1 MNRQA
6 LKHILQNSYDR
17 DQWISTLQ
25 FLTGKR
31 EYLTVHLSPKT
42 IEINTQEA
50 DRIVKTFYQIGSLK
64 TSDGISLPIF
74 EIILEDNIRIEYNK
88 VSVNDF
94 IKKYIIKDAIKGALT
109 TFSYDKG
116 HEKKEWRFSFISK
129 NSANDFFAEAEA
141 EETNPKKYT
150 YIFGTDEEHRTAIER
165 LYNLEQSRFRLEDF
179 FEAFN
184 VEPVSKKFFEEYKSL
199 YKQFSGFLADEKNE
213 YRSIFEAE
221 INDFNSKTKEDI
233 AKEIDKDIRNFAS
246 RLMGRMVFLYF
257 LQKKHWLG
265 ASNQQYK
272 DGSSTFLSD
281 LFYNDKESQTN
292 FYQKYLS
299 RIFFEALNTPDRKNE
314 EFTLHNGKT
323 VCIPFLNGGLFEEE
337 QEPKRHR
344 EIQFPAF
351 YFEDL
356 FTFFNGYNFTIYE
369 NSPEEHT
376 VAVDPEMLGHIFEN
390 LIDYN
395 KDTGTFYTPKEIVQY
410 MTQESLIEYLNTH
423 LQKERKEIENLL
435 KNHYTKPFNDAE
447 LEKIDQ
453 LLNDVKICDPAIGS
467 GAFPMGMLQEIY
479 NLKAVIAY
487 ELKKEWN
494 PAQVKQDIIQN
505 SIYGVDLDEGAVE
518 IARLRF
524 WLSLVVDEGTPKALP
539 NLDYK
544 IMQGNSLLESYND
557 IDLSNLATAD
567 EQIISNQQTVLEF
580 GDEYAKEITVFDAVS
595 IEEIQSLIKS
605 YFTKSGNE
613 KAEIKQRLNNII
625 EGKIHSKIYKEKKRL
640 ETLINDFYKKYNL
653 SKDNDLSGFNL
664 KSKELKELFS
674 NKEQFH
680 NLEKIEN
687 ELISFQHKSERPYFL
702 WHLYFKE
709 IFDNG
714 GFDIVIGNPPYIK
727 EYTNKSAFDGFRS
740 SPYYIGK
747 MDIWYGFASK
757 GFDIL
762 KNKGIECFI
771 AQNNW
776 ITSSGA
782 SILRKEVLTRTEI
795 KKFIDFGDYKVFQS
809 AGIQTMI
816 YLLQKNAKPS
826 DEYQVYYAGL
836 TDSNINKSQL
846 EDFLNTNK
854 TLSKERIFE
863 KYQQNFV
870 PANFIGNYISFIK
883 PSTKNLLN
891 NIISLG
897 NFYLTDGEIAQ
908 GIVPNPDIINNRNI
922 LKIPKDKINKYDIKL
937 NDGVFVVNKNFF
949 ELVPQ
954 KEKKYLHKIYEPADI
969 SKYGIIHSEN
979 YLIYI
984 SKNNYLNDAEY
995 LEMHLEKYREIMDDR
1010 RENLNNRLKYFH
1022 LHWPRDEDFFKKGN
1036 KIISVR
1042 KCIEPTF
1049 HFTNDEAYVM
1059 MAINIIKSNRINL
1072 KYLTTFLNSK
1082 IVYYWLKNEGKMQGN
1097 NFQVDKDP
1105 LLKIP
1110 IYKPDNYSPFLELFE
1125 LITTTLQSKENI
1137 IEGINNK
1144 HIANFFQEIVD
1155 ACFFDVYFPEEM
1167 KEKNITVIN
1176 DITFY
1181 FQKHEI
1187 SKRNIKEVIIDF
1199 YILFSDPNNKVR
1211 NNLMSFGLLSPE
1223 VLGVI
1228 INS

>member
-6 LKHILQNSYDR
+6 LKHILQSNYDR

-31 EYLTVHLSPKT
+31 EYLTVHLTPKT

-74 EIILEDNIRIEYNK
+74 EIILEDDIRIEYNK
-88 VSVNDF
+88 VGVNDF
-94 IKKYIIKDAIKGALT
+94 IKKYIIKDAVKGALT
-109 TFSYDKG
+109 TFSYDKD

-184 VEPVSKKFFEEYKSL
+184 VEPVSKKFFEEYKIL

-265 ASNQQYK
+265 ASNQKYK

-281 LFYNDKESQTN
+281 LFYNDKESQKD

-299 RIFFEALNTPDRKNE
+299 KIFFEALNTPDRKNE
-314 EFTLHNGKT
+314 EFTLHDGKT

-337 QEPKRHR
+337 QEPKGHR
-344 EIQFPAF
+344 KIQFPDF

-356 FTFFNGYNFTIYE
+356 FKFFNGYNFTIYE

-435 KNHYTKPFNDAE
+435 KNHYTKPFNNAE

-453 LLNDVKICDPAIGS
+453 LLNEVKICDPAIGS
-467 GAFPMGMLQEIY
+467 GAFPMGMLQEIF

-524 WLSLVVDEGTPKALP
+524 WLSLVVDEGIPKALP

-664 KSKELKELFS
+664 KSKEIKELFS

-776 ITSSGA
+776 VTSSGA
-782 SILRKEVLTRTEI
+782 SILRKDVLTRTEI
-795 KKFIDFGDYKVFQS
+795 KQFIDFGDYKVFQS

-836 TDSNINKSQL
+836 TDSNINKNQL
-846 EDFLNTNK
+846 EDFLNIDKLISKQRFFIKFEIAFNNK
-854 TLSKERIFE
+854 NYFDTTINFDNPQLVSLLDRVSLKKNFELNEKEVIQGIVGAPDKAFIVRDE
-863 KYQQNFV
+863 ELHNF
-870 PANFIGNYISFIK
+870 NSEELQFIK
-883 PSTKNLLN
+883 PFYTNSTGIASE
-891 NIISLG
+891 NIIYLCEK
-897 NFYLTDGEIAQ
+897 NFNNKNIKDFINLFKHFEPYKEELIEAKNRYKTPNKKYFYL
-908 GIVPNPDIINNRNI
+908 
-922 LKIPKDKINKYDIKL
+922 
-937 NDGVFVVNKNFF
+937 
-949 ELVPQ
+949 
-954 KEKKYLHKIYEPADI
+954 H
-969 SKYGIIHSEN
+969 
-979 YLIYI
+979 
-984 SKNNYLNDAEY
+984 
-995 LEMHLEKYREIMDDR
+995 RE
-1010 RENLNNRLKYFH
+1010 
-1022 LHWPRDEDFFKKGN
+1022 RDENFFKKGS
-1036 KIISVR
+1036 KIICQARCLSNCFFYTENEYYASR
-1042 KCIEPTF
+1042 
-1049 HFTNDEAYVM
+1049 AL
-1059 MAINIIKSNRINL
+1059 NIIKTDRINL
-1072 KYLTTFLNSK
+1072 KYLVTFLNSK
-1082 IVYYWLKNEGKMQGN
+1082 LIYFYYKNRGSIQGIMLK
-1097 NFQVDKDP
+1097 FDKGP

-1110 IYKPDNYSPFLELFE
+1110 IYKPENYSPFIELFE

-1155 ACFFDVYFPEEM
+1155 ACFFEIYFENEM
-1167 KEKNITVIN
+1167 REKNILMIEGINKHIKSIGDFISLKAEKKLETVQTLYSI
-1176 DITFY
+1176 
-1181 FQKHEI
+1181 
-1187 SKRNIKEVIIDF
+1187 
-1199 YILFSDPNNKVR
+1199 FSNPDNEVR
-1211 NNLMSFGLLSPE
+1211 NRIKSFSLLSPD

-1228 INS
+1228 LNS

>member
-1 MNRQA
+1 MV
-6 LKHILQNSYDR
+6 
-17 DQWISTLQ
+17 
-25 FLTGKR
+25 TGVTDEMKSDAD
-31 EYLTVHLSPKT
+31 EY
-42 IEINTQEA
+42 
-50 DRIVKTFYQIGSLK
+50 
-64 TSDGISLPIF
+64 GISYGKMLLV
-74 EIILEDNIRIEYNK
+74 EKALVLDTDLNK
-88 VSVNDF
+88 
-94 IKKYIIKDAIKGALT
+94 
-109 TFSYDKG
+109 
-116 HEKKEWRFSFISK
+116 
-129 NSANDFFAEAEA
+129 
-141 EETNPKKYT
+141 
-150 YIFGTDEEHRTAIER
+150 
-165 LYNLEQSRFRLEDF
+165 
-179 FEAFN
+179 
-184 VEPVSKKFFEEYKSL
+184 
-199 YKQFSGFLADEKNE
+199 
-213 YRSIFEAE
+213 
-221 INDFNSKTKEDI
+221 
-233 AKEIDKDIRNFAS
+233 
-246 RLMGRMVFLYF
+246 
-257 LQKKHWLG
+257 
-265 ASNQQYK
+265 
-272 DGSSTFLSD
+272 
-281 LFYNDKESQTN
+281 
-292 FYQKYLS
+292 
-299 RIFFEALNTPDRKNE
+299 
-314 EFTLHNGKT
+314 
-323 VCIPFLNGGLFEEE
+323 
-337 QEPKRHR
+337 
-344 EIQFPAF
+344 
-351 YFEDL
+351 
-356 FTFFNGYNFTIYE
+356 
-369 NSPEEHT
+369 
-376 VAVDPEMLGHIFEN
+376 EN
-390 LIDYN
+390 LV
-395 KDTGTFYTPKEIVQY
+395 TL
-410 MTQESLIEYLNTH
+410 S
-423 LQKERKEIENLL
+423 
-435 KNHYTKPFNDAE
+435 
-447 LEKIDQ
+447 
-453 LLNDVKICDPAIGS
+453 VK
-467 GAFPMGMLQEIY
+467 
-479 NLKAVIAY
+479 
-487 ELKKEWN
+487 
-494 PAQVKQDIIQN
+494 
-505 SIYGVDLDEGAVE
+505 
-518 IARLRF
+518 
-524 WLSLVVDEGTPKALP
+524 
-539 NLDYK
+539 
-544 IMQGNSLLESYND
+544 
-557 IDLSNLATAD
+557 
-567 EQIISNQQTVLEF
+567 
-580 GDEYAKEITVFDAVS
+580 
-595 IEEIQSLIKS
+595 EIQSLIKS

-664 KSKELKELFS
+664 KSKEIKELFS

-776 ITSSGA
+776 VTSSGA
-782 SILRKEVLTRTEI
+782 SILRKDVLTRTEI
-795 KKFIDFGDYKVFQS
+795 KQFIDFGDYKVFQS

-836 TDSNINKSQL
+836 TDSNINKTQL
-846 EDFLNTNK
+846 EDFLNPNK
-854 TLSKERIFE
+854 RTSKERVFE
-863 KYQQNFV
+863 KYSQNFI
-870 PANFIGNYISFIK
+870 PDNFIGNYISFIK
-883 PSTKNLLN
+883 PSIKKILDNILN
-891 NIISLG
+891 KG
-897 NFYLTDGEIAQ
+897 NFYLEKFEATN
-908 GIVPNPDIINNRNI
+908 GIHSHHDYVSNNM
-922 LKIPKDKINKYDIKL
+922 LKSLDKQIQV
-937 NDGVFVVNKNFF
+937 NDGIFALSQN
-949 ELVPQ
+949 ELNQ
-954 KEKKYLHKIYEPADI
+954 IELN
-969 SKYGIIHSEN
+969 EN
-979 YLIYI
+979 ENSLIKPYYSGTENI
-984 SKNNYLNDAEY
+984 
-995 LEMHLEKYREIMDDR
+995 EKYVIK
-1010 RENLNNRLKYFH
+1010 ENNEFIIYTDSSFKNKSKIEKYPNIKKH
-1022 LHWPRDEDFFKKGN
+1022 LDKFINVITSDNKPSGLHRARNEDFFIGE

-1049 HFTNDEAYVM
+1049 SYSENVNYFSATFYV
-1059 MAINIIKSNRINL
+1059 IKSERINL

-1097 NFQVDKDP
+1097 NFQVDKEP

-1110 IYKPDNYSPFLELFE
+1110 IYKPENYSPFIELFE

>member
-6 LKHILQNSYDR
+6 LKHILQSNYDR

-31 EYLTVHLSPKT
+31 EYLTVHLTPKT

-74 EIILEDNIRIEYNK
+74 EIILEDDIRIEYNK
-88 VSVNDF
+88 VGVNDF
-94 IKKYIIKDAIKGALT
+94 IKKYIIKDAVKGALT
-109 TFSYDKG
+109 TFSYDKD

-150 YIFGTDEEHRTAIER
+150 YIFGTEEEHRTAIER

-199 YKQFSGFLADEKNE
+199 YKQFSSFLADEKNE
-213 YRSIFEAE
+213 YRKIFEAE
-221 INDFNSKTKEDI
+221 INDFNSKTKEDVE
-233 AKEIDKDIRNFAS
+233 KEIDKDIRNFVS

-265 ASNQQYK
+265 ASNQKYK

-281 LFYNDKESQTN
+281 LFYNDKESQKD

-299 RIFFEALNTPDRKNE
+299 KIFFEALNTPDRKNE
-314 EFTLHNGKT
+314 EFTLHDGKS

-337 QEPKRHR
+337 QEPKGHR
-344 EIQFPAF
+344 KIQFPDF

-356 FTFFNGYNFTIYE
+356 FKFFNGYNFTIYE

-410 MTQESLIEYLNTH
+410 MTQESLVEYLNTH
-423 LQKERKEIENLL
+423 LKKERKDIENLL
-435 KNHYTKPFNDAE
+435 KNHYTKPFNNVE
-447 LEKIDQ
+447 LEKINQ
-453 LLNDVKICDPAIGS
+453 LLDEVKICDPAIGS
-467 GAFPMGMLQEIY
+467 GAFPMGMLQEIF

-714 GFDIVIGNPPYIK
+714 GFDIVIGNPPYIEFKKINSNIKTEYSKLYVTANRKYDLFGLFIELSSNILKSNGIHTYINPTTFLMK
-727 EYTNKSAFDGFRS
+727 EYGKSIRNLINEKFKIIEIFDFSDFQIFDTAITYTGIFIFQKQNAINYDFIYQKLNGNTTVNYRGTLFENKNSSHFKEVSYINEIKLKLDSWVFGTSIITNLLETIERNPQLKKFTKYTFQGIATGKDEVFLISEDELIKSNIENDVIFPLLKGKDVNKYRINWGKTFVVYPYDKETNKVFTETE
-740 SPYYIGK
+740 
-747 MDIWYGFASK
+747 
-757 GFDIL
+757 L
-762 KNKGIECFI
+762 KDRFPNLY
-771 AQNNW
+771 
-776 ITSSGA
+776 S
-782 SILRKEVLTRTEI
+782 
-795 KKFIDFGDYKVFQS
+795 
-809 AGIQTMI
+809 
-816 YLLQKNAKPS
+816 YLEKN
-826 DEYQVYYAGL
+826 
-836 TDSNINKSQL
+836 
-846 EDFLNTNK
+846 
-854 TLSKERIFE
+854 
-863 KYQQNFV
+863 
-870 PANFIGNYISFIK
+870 
-883 PSTKNLLN
+883 KNLLAGREYFDN
-891 NIISLG
+891 SNKLWFELWNERNLKKFNQIKIVNAEIAPENRFQIDTKGFLGNTKIFSTVLNEEYKDYYLTFLGLLNSKLLNFYHKKIASPKAGGFYDYKTQFIQKYPIKLPNRKENVDFFVKLILFVNSYNQLVVNIID
-897 NFYLTDGEIAQ
+897 N
-908 GIVPNPDIINNRNI
+908 NHIN
-922 LKIPKDKINKYDIKL
+922 
-937 NDGVFVVNKNFF
+937 NFF
-949 ELVPQ
+949 EEV
-954 KEKKYLHKIYEPADI
+954 I
-969 SKYGIIHSEN
+969 
-979 YLIYI
+979 
-984 SKNNYLNDAEY
+984 DAIVF
-995 LEMHLEKYREIMDDR
+995 EI
-1010 RENLNNRLKYFH
+1010 
-1022 LHWPRDEDFFKKGN
+1022 
-1036 KIISVR
+1036 
-1042 KCIEPTF
+1042 
-1049 HFTNDEAYVM
+1049 
-1059 MAINIIKSNRINL
+1059 
-1072 KYLTTFLNSK
+1072 
-1082 IVYYWLKNEGKMQGN
+1082 
-1097 NFQVDKDP
+1097 
-1105 LLKIP
+1105 
-1110 IYKPDNYSPFLELFE
+1110 
-1125 LITTTLQSKENI
+1125 
-1137 IEGINNK
+1137 
-1144 HIANFFQEIVD
+1144 
-1155 ACFFDVYFPEEM
+1155 YFPEEM
-1167 KEKNITVIN
+1167 QEKNITVIAQ
-1176 DITFY
+1176 IEEIL
-1181 FQKHEI
+1181 QKHQADNFEHLNDEE
-1187 SKRNIKEVIIDF
+1187 KRKMIANLYYALKESEVQQKMRQFVTASPDVLKVI
-1199 YILFSDPNNKVR
+1199 LQS
-1211 NNLMSFGLLSPE
+1211 
-1223 VLGVI
+1223 
-1228 INS
+1228 

>member
-6 LKHILQNSYDR
+6 LKHILQSNYDR

-50 DRIVKTFYQIGSLK
+50 DRIVKTFYQVGTLK
-64 TSDGISLPIF
+64 TSDGVTLPVF

-88 VSVNDF
+88 AGVNDF
-94 IKKYIIKDAIKGALT
+94 IKKYIIKDAVKGALA
-109 TFSYDKG
+109 TFAYETD
-116 HEKKEWRFSFISK
+116 ERKEWRFSFISK
-129 NSANDFFAEAEA
+129 NSASDFFAEAEA

-150 YIFGTDEEHRTAIER
+150 YIFGTQDEHRTAIER

-184 VEPVSKKFFEEYKSL
+184 VEPVSKKFFDEYKKL
-199 YKQFSGFLADEKNE
+199 YQDFSDYLLDENRG
-213 YRSIFEAE
+213 YISIFENQKDPE
-221 INDFNSKTKEDI
+221 HKTEKE
-233 AKEIDKDIRNFAS
+233 ARNFVS
-246 RLMGRMVFLYF
+246 RLMGRIVFLYF

-265 ASNQQYK
+265 ASNTEYK
-272 DGSSTFLSD
+272 DGNPHFISD
-281 LFYNDKESQTN
+281 LFFNDVANQN
-292 FYQKYLS
+292 DFYEKYLCP
-299 RIFFEALNTPDRKNE
+299 IFFNALNTPDRKND
-314 EFTLHNGKT
+314 EFKLENGQT
-323 VCIPFLNGGLFEEE
+323 VSIPFLNGGLFEEE
-337 QEPKRHR
+337 QEPNGHR
-344 EIQFPAF
+344 NIQFRK
-351 YFEDL
+351 DL
-356 FTFFNGYNFTIYE
+356 FESLFNFFNGYNFTIYE

-410 MTQESLIEYLNTH
+410 MTQESLVEYLNTH
-423 LQKERKEIENLL
+423 LKKERKDIENLL
-435 KNHYTKPFNDAE
+435 KNHYTKPFNNVE
-447 LEKIDQ
+447 LEKINQ
-453 LLNDVKICDPAIGS
+453 LLDEVKICDPAIGS
-467 GAFPMGMLQEIY
+467 GAFPMGMLQEIF

-524 WLSLVVDEGTPKALP
+524 WLSLVVDEGIPKALP

-595 IEEIQSLIKS
+595 IEEIQSLINS

-664 KSKELKELFS
+664 KSKEIKELFS

-762 KNKGIECFI
+762 KEKGVECFI

-776 ITSSGA
+776 VTSSGA
-782 SILRKEVLTRTEI
+782 RILRKDVLFRTEI
-795 KKFIDFGDYKVFQS
+795 KQFIDFGDYKVFQS

-816 YLLQKNAKPS
+816 YLLQKTENPS
-826 DEYQVYYAGL
+826 ENYYLYYAGL
-836 TDSNINKSQL
+836 TDSNINKFQL

-854 TLSKERIFE
+854 NLSKERIFE
-863 KYQQNFV
+863 KYQQNFI
-870 PANFIGNYISFIK
+870 PKNFIGKYISFSK
-883 PSTKNLLN
+883 PSIKKILNFILKN
-891 NIISLG
+891 G
-897 NFYLTDGEIAQ
+897 NFYLENFEATN
-908 GIVPNPDIINNRNI
+908 GIHSHHDYVSKNMLNNLSNS
-922 LKIPKDKINKYDIKL
+922 IKV
-937 NDGVFVVNKNFF
+937 NDGIFALNES
-949 ELVPQ
+949 ELNNMNLLD
-954 KEKKYLHKIYEPADI
+954 KEKTL
-969 SKYGIIHSEN
+969 
-979 YLIYI
+979 LF
-984 SKNNYLNDAEY
+984 L
-995 LEMHLEKYREIMDDR
+995 
-1010 RENLNNRLKYFH
+1010 
-1022 LHWPRDEDFFKKGN
+1022 
-1036 KIISVR
+1036 
-1042 KCIEPTF
+1042 PT
-1049 HFTNDEAYVM
+1049 
-1059 MAINIIKSNRINL
+1059 
-1072 KYLTTFLNSK
+1072 
-1082 IVYYWLKNEGKMQGN
+1082 
-1097 NFQVDKDP
+1097 
-1105 LLKIP
+1105 
-1110 IYKPDNYSPFLELFE
+1110 SPCL
-1125 LITTTLQSKENI
+1125 
-1137 IEGINNK
+1137 
-1144 HIANFFQEIVD
+1144 
-1155 ACFFDVYFPEEM
+1155 
-1167 KEKNITVIN
+1167 
-1176 DITFY
+1176 
-1181 FQKHEI
+1181 
-1187 SKRNIKEVIIDF
+1187 
-1199 YILFSDPNNKVR
+1199 
-1211 NNLMSFGLLSPE
+1211 
-1223 VLGVI
+1223 
-1228 INS
+1228 

>member
-31 EYLTVHLSPKT
+31 EYLTVHLTPKT

-74 EIILEDNIRIEYNK
+74 EIILEDDIRIEYNK
-88 VSVNDF
+88 VGVNDF
-94 IKKYIIKDAIKGALT
+94 IKKYIIKDAVKGALT
-109 TFSYDKG
+109 TFSYDKD

-199 YKQFSGFLADEKNE
+199 YKQFSSFLADEKNE
-213 YRSIFEAE
+213 YRKIFEAE

-233 AKEIDKDIRNFAS
+233 AKEIDKDIRNFVS

-265 ASNQQYK
+265 ASNQKYK

-299 RIFFEALNTPDRKNE
+299 KIFFEALNTPDRKNE

-344 EIQFPAF
+344 EIKFPAF

-423 LQKERKEIENLL
+423 LQKDRKEIENLL
-435 KNHYTKPFNDAE
+435 KNHYTKPFNNAE
-447 LEKIDQ
+447 LEKINQ
-453 LLNDVKICDPAIGS
+453 LLDEVKICDPAIGS
-467 GAFPMGMLQEIY
+467 GAFPMGMLQEIF

-714 GFDIVIGNPPYIK
+714 GFDIVIGNPPYIEFKKINSNIKTEYSKLYVTANRKYDLFGLFIELSSNILKSNGIHTYINPTTFLMK
-727 EYTNKSAFDGFRS
+727 EYGKSIRNLINEKFKIIEIFDFSDFQIFDTAITYTGIFIFQKQNAINYDFIYQKLNGNTTVNYRGTLFENKNSSHFKEVSYINEIKLKLDSWVFGTSIITNLLETIERNPQLKKFTKYTFQGIATGKDEVFLISEDELIKSNIENDVIFPLLKGKDVNKYRINWGKTFVVYPYDKETNKVFTETE
-740 SPYYIGK
+740 
-747 MDIWYGFASK
+747 
-757 GFDIL
+757 L
-762 KNKGIECFI
+762 KDRFPNLY
-771 AQNNW
+771 
-776 ITSSGA
+776 S
-782 SILRKEVLTRTEI
+782 
-795 KKFIDFGDYKVFQS
+795 
-809 AGIQTMI
+809 
-816 YLLQKNAKPS
+816 YLEKN
-826 DEYQVYYAGL
+826 
-836 TDSNINKSQL
+836 
-846 EDFLNTNK
+846 
-854 TLSKERIFE
+854 
-863 KYQQNFV
+863 
-870 PANFIGNYISFIK
+870 
-883 PSTKNLLN
+883 KNLLAGREYFDN
-891 NIISLG
+891 SNKLWFELWNERNLKKFNQIKIVNAEIAPENRFQIDTKGFLGNTKIFSTVLNEEYKDYYLTFLGLLNSKLLNFYHKKIASPKAGGFYDYKTQFIQKYPIKLPNRKENVDFFVKLILFVNSYNQLVVNIID
-897 NFYLTDGEIAQ
+897 N
-908 GIVPNPDIINNRNI
+908 NHIN
-922 LKIPKDKINKYDIKL
+922 
-937 NDGVFVVNKNFF
+937 NFF
-949 ELVPQ
+949 EEV
-954 KEKKYLHKIYEPADI
+954 I
-969 SKYGIIHSEN
+969 
-979 YLIYI
+979 
-984 SKNNYLNDAEY
+984 DAIVF
-995 LEMHLEKYREIMDDR
+995 EI
-1010 RENLNNRLKYFH
+1010 
-1022 LHWPRDEDFFKKGN
+1022 
-1036 KIISVR
+1036 
-1042 KCIEPTF
+1042 
-1049 HFTNDEAYVM
+1049 
-1059 MAINIIKSNRINL
+1059 
-1072 KYLTTFLNSK
+1072 
-1082 IVYYWLKNEGKMQGN
+1082 
-1097 NFQVDKDP
+1097 
-1105 LLKIP
+1105 
-1110 IYKPDNYSPFLELFE
+1110 
-1125 LITTTLQSKENI
+1125 
-1137 IEGINNK
+1137 
-1144 HIANFFQEIVD
+1144 
-1155 ACFFDVYFPEEM
+1155 YFPEEM
-1167 KEKNITVIN
+1167 QEKNITVIAQ
-1176 DITFY
+1176 IEEIL
-1181 FQKHEI
+1181 QKHQADNFEHLNDEE
-1187 SKRNIKEVIIDF
+1187 KRKMIANLYYALKESEVQQKMRQFVTASPDVLKVI
-1199 YILFSDPNNKVR
+1199 LQS
-1211 NNLMSFGLLSPE
+1211 
-1223 VLGVI
+1223 
-1228 INS
+1228 